1 MKRLFYQFLYE
12 LKSAWRGITRNWALS
27 LSALGAVTVSLF
39 LIACFSLIGYH
50 TEQFASRAESGLR
63 LHVVMAQDA
72 DPAMVQQAGED
83 IRNLSYV
90 DKADYSDKDEE
101 LELMIQEKGEA
112 FSVYRGEQN
121 PLSDAWFVYLKN
133 GTDIEEAAREI
144 GLVNGVETV
153 TYGGQSTVELAKIL
167 SKVRIAGYIG
177 SALLL
182 ILSMYLIYNTIRTTI
197 YSRQDE
203 IITMRQVGASNA
215 FIKIPFEL
223 QGMVL
228 GLLGAVIP
236 FVLIAWGYPHLYNGL
251 GGILFAN
258 VFELM
263 PPDRAVFW
271 SGLLL
276 FGGGLLVGWLASFMA
291 ATKYIKAKR

>member
-1 MKRLFYQFLYE
+1 MKRLFFQFLYE

-50 TEQFASRAESGLR
+50 TEQFVSRAESGLR
-63 LHVVMAQDA
+63 LHAVLNQGLDEAA
-72 DPAMVQQAGED
+72 VQQTGEQ
-83 IRNLSYV
+83 IRSLSFV
-90 DKADYSDKDEE
+90 DHADYSDKDAE
-101 LELMIQEKGEA
+101 LELMIQEKGDA

-121 PLSDAWFVYLKN
+121 PLSDAWFVYLEN
-133 GTDIEEAAREI
+133 GTDIEEAAREVGRI
-144 GLVNGVETV
+144 EGVETV
-153 TYGGQSTVELAKIL
+153 TYGGQSTLELAQLL
-167 SKVRIAGYIG
+167 SRVRIAGYIG
-177 SALLL
+177 SGLLL
-182 ILSMYLIYNTIRTTI
+182 LLSMYLIYNTIRTTI

-215 FIKIPFEL
+215 FIKIPFEI

-228 GLLGAVIP
+228 GLLGALFP
-236 FVLIAWGYPHLYNGL
+236 FLLIAWGYPRLYSGL

-258 VFELM
+258 VFQLM
-263 PPDRAVFW
+263 QPSQAVFW
-271 SGLLL
+271 SGALL

>member
-1 MKRLFYQFLYE
+1 MKRLFFQFLYE

-63 LHVVMAQDA
+63 LHAVLNQGLDEAA
-72 DPAMVQQAGED
+72 VQQTGEQ
-83 IRNLSYV
+83 IRSLSFV
-90 DKADYSDKDEE
+90 DHADYSDKDAE
-101 LELMIQEKGEA
+101 LELMIQEKGDA

-121 PLSDAWFVYLKN
+121 PLSDAWFVYLEN
-133 GTDIEEAAREI
+133 GTDIEEAAREVGRI
-144 GLVNGVETV
+144 EGVETV
-153 TYGGQSTVELAKIL
+153 TYGGQSTLELAQL
-167 SKVRIAGYIG
+167 LGRVRIAGYIG
-177 SALLL
+177 SGLLL
-182 ILSMYLIYNTIRTTI
+182 LLSMYLIYNTIRTTI

-215 FIKIPFEL
+215 FIKIPFEI

-228 GLLGAVIP
+228 GLLGALIP
-236 FVLIAWGYPHLYNGL
+236 FLLIAWGYPRLYSGL

-258 VFELM
+258 VFQLM
-263 PPDRAVFW
+263 QPSQAVFW
-271 SGLLL
+271 SGALL

-291 ATKYIKAKR
+291 ADRKSVV

>member
-1 MKRLFYQFLYE
+1 MKRLFFQFLYE

-63 LHVVMAQDA
+63 LHAVLNQGLDEAA
-72 DPAMVQQAGED
+72 VQQTGEQ
-83 IRNLSYV
+83 IRSLSFV
-90 DKADYSDKDEE
+90 DHADYSDKDAE
-101 LELMIQEKGEA
+101 LELMIQEKGDA
-112 FSVYRGEQN
+112 FSEYRGEQN
-121 PLSDAWFVYLKN
+121 PLSDAWFVYLEN
-133 GTDIEEAAREI
+133 GTDIEEAAREVGRI
-144 GLVNGVETV
+144 EGVETV
-153 TYGGQSTVELAKIL
+153 TYGGQSTLELAQL
-167 SKVRIAGYIG
+167 LGRVRIAGYIG
-177 SALLL
+177 SGLLL
-182 ILSMYLIYNTIRTTI
+182 LLSMYLIYNTIRTTI

-215 FIKIPFEL
+215 FIKIPFEI

-228 GLLGAVIP
+228 GLLGALIP
-236 FVLIAWGYPHLYNGL
+236 FLLIAWGYPRLYSGL

-258 VFELM
+258 VFQLM
-263 PPDRAVFW
+263 QPSQAVFW
-271 SGLLL
+271 SGALL

>member
-1 MKRLFYQFLYE
+1 M
-12 LKSAWRGITRNWALS
+12 
-27 LSALGAVTVSLF
+27 
-39 LIACFSLIGYH
+39 
-50 TEQFASRAESGLR
+50 
-63 LHVVMAQDA
+63 
-72 DPAMVQQAGED
+72 
-83 IRNLSYV
+83 
-90 DKADYSDKDEE
+90 
-101 LELMIQEKGEA
+101 
-112 FSVYRGEQN
+112 
-121 PLSDAWFVYLKN
+121 
-133 GTDIEEAAREI
+133 
-144 GLVNGVETV
+144 
-153 TYGGQSTVELAKIL
+153 ELARLL
-167 SKVRIAGYIG
+167 SRVRIAGYIG

-182 ILSMYLIYNTIRTTI
+182 VLSMYLIYNTIRTTI

-236 FVLIAWGYPHLYNGL
+236 FVLIAWGYPRLYNGL

-263 PPDRAVFW
+263 KPGQTVFW

>member
-1 MKRLFYQFLYE
+1 MKRLFFQFLYE

-63 LHVVMAQDA
+63 LHAVLAQGL
-72 DPAMVQQAGED
+72 DPAAVEQTGND
-83 IRNLSYV
+83 IRGLSFV
-90 DKADYSDKDEE
+90 DRADFSDKDQE

-121 PLSDAWFVYLKN
+121 PLSDAWFVYLDN
-133 GTDIEEAAREI
+133 GTDIQEAARQV
-144 GLVNGVETV
+144 GLIPGVETV
-153 TYGGQSTVELAKIL
+153 TYGGESTVELARLL
-167 SKVRIAGYIG
+167 SRVRIAGSIG

-182 ILSMYLIYNTIRTTI
+182 VLSMYLIYNTIRTTI

-236 FVLIAWGYPHLYNGL
+236 FVLIAWGYPRLYNGL

-263 PPDRAVFW
+263 KPGQTVFW